1 MASIMRT
8 AFALLIAI
16 VSLGLPAHGDQAPA
30 GANPAAKERVAALK
44 QALAENQAALKH
56 YTWTET
62 TEISLKGEVKKRQQ
76 KTCRYGPDGKVQKT
90 AVEGGEPQQAQQSEE
105 SRGGGRRRGGD
116 AAKKAVVAH
125 KVGEIKDY
133 MDKVAA
139 LVHEYVPPDKEKIQA
154 AAAAGHVSMK
164 PDAATG
170 IAALGVQDYFKA
182 GDALDIGLD
191 LKGSA
196 LSSYNVRSYV
206 DDPKEDAVTLA
217 VQFDKLPD
225 GTSYPKQTML
235 DVTAQKI
242 QVKVTNSGY
251 AKIQ

>member
-1 MASIMRT
+1 M
-8 AFALLIAI
+8 
-16 VSLGLPAHGDQAPA
+16 
-30 GANPAAKERVAALK
+30 AALK

-90 AVEGGEPQQAQQSEE
+90 PVEGGEPQQAQQSED
-105 SRGGGRRRGGD
+105 RGGRRRGA

-125 KVGEIKDY
+125 KVGEVKDY
-133 MDKVAA
+133 MEKVAA

-196 LSSYNVRSYV
+196 LSTYNVRSYV
-206 DDPKEDAVTLA
+206 DDPKDDAVTLA

-225 GTSYPKQTML
+225 GTSYPRQTTL

-242 QVKVTNSGY
+242 QVKGDEFGIRQNPIDGAIRSRRASADDGRV
-251 AKIQ
+251 ARACERQDRHRRC

>member
-1 MASIMRT
+1 A
-8 AFALLIAI
+8 
-16 VSLGLPAHGDQAPA
+16 A
-30 GANPAAKERVAALK
+30 GGNDAAKERVAALK

-56 YTWTET
+56 YSWTET

-90 AVEGGEPQQAQQSEE
+90 PVEGGEPQHAQQSEE
-105 SRGGGRRRGGD
+105 RGGRRRGD

-125 KVGEIKDY
+125 KGGDNKDY
-133 MDKVAA
+133 MEKVAA

-170 IAALGVQDYFKA
+170 IGALGVQDYLKA

-191 LKGSA
+191 LKGNA
-196 LSSYNVRSYV
+196 LSTYNVRSYV
-206 DDPKEDAVTLA
+206 DDPKDDAVTLA
-217 VQFDKLPD
+217 VRFDKLPD
-225 GTSYPKQTML
+225 GTSYPQQTVL
-235 DVTAQKI
+235 DVTAKQI

>member
-1 MASIMRT
+1 MAPTMRT
-8 AFALLIAI
+8 AFALLIAF
-16 VSLGLPAHGDQAPA
+16 VFLGLPARGHQAA
-30 GANPAAKERVAALK
+30 GGNADTKERVAALK

-105 SRGGGRRRGGD
+105 PRGGGGRRRGGD

-133 MDKVAA
+133 MEKVAA

-191 LKGSA
+191 LKCSA

-206 DDPKEDAVTLA
+206 DDPKKDAVTLA

-225 GTSYPKQTML
+225 GTSYPKQTVL
-235 DVTAQKI
+235 DVTAKQI
-242 QVKVTNSGY
+242 HVKVTNSGY

>member
-1 MASIMRT
+1 MRT
-8 AFALLIAI
+8 AFALLLAI
-16 VSLGLPAHGDQAPA
+16 VSLGVPARGHQAA
-30 GANPAAKERVAALK
+30 GGSADTKERVAALK

-56 YTWTET
+56 HTWTET

-90 AVEGGEPQQAQQSEE
+90 PVEGSEPQQAQQPEE
-105 SRGGGRRRGGD
+105 QRGGRRRGG
-116 AAKKAVVAH
+116 AVKKAVVAH
-125 KVGEIKDY
+125 KVDEIKDY
-133 MDKVAA
+133 MEKVAA

-154 AAAAGHVSMK
+154 AASAGHVSMK
-164 PDAATG
+164 PDASTG
-170 IAALGVQDYFKA
+170 MAALGVKDYLKA

-196 LSSYNVRSYV
+196 LSTYNVRSYV
-206 DDPKEDAVTLA
+206 DDPKDDAITLA

-225 GTSYPKQTML
+225 GTSYPQQTVV
-235 DVTAQKI
+235 DVAAKKI

-251 AKIQ
+251 AKTQ

>member
-16 VSLGLPAHGDQAPA
+16 VSLGLPAHGDQAA

-133 MDKVAA
+133 MTTYFRDAQFSEGNRPLFAFASYNCGPGNVAKA
-139 LVHEYVPPDKEKIQA
+139 RTE
-154 AAAAGHVSMK
+154 AGK
-164 PDAATG
+164 R
-170 IAALGVQDYFKA
+170 
-182 GDALDIGLD
+182 GLD
-191 LKGSA
+191 PNKWFN
-196 LSSYNVRSYV
+196 NVEVVISQRIGTETTTYV
-206 DDPKEDAVTLA
+206 RNIYKYYVAYRLTLDAQAEVEKAKQQIVAPK
-217 VQFDKLPD
+217 
-225 GTSYPKQTML
+225 S
-235 DVTAQKI
+235 
-242 QVKVTNSGY
+242 
-251 AKIQ
+251 

>member
-30 GANPAAKERVAALK
+30 CANPAAKERVAALK
-44 QALAENQAALKH
+44 QAPAENQAALKH

-90 AVEGGEPQQAQQSEE
+90 PVESSEPQQAQQPEE
-105 SRGGGRRRGGD
+105 PRGGGRRRGGD

-133 MDKVAA
+133 MEKVAA

-154 AAAAGHVSMK
+154 AASAGHVSMK

-170 IAALGVQDYFKA
+170 IAALGVQDYLKA

-196 LSSYNVRSYV
+196 LSTYNVRSYV
-206 DDPKEDAVTLA
+206 DDPKDDAVSLA
-217 VQFDKLPD
+217 VRFDKLPD
-225 GTSYPKQTML
+225 GTSYPQQTLL
-235 DVTAQKI
+235 DVTAKKI